1 MRLFLHGK
9 LVKKQKIF
17 QNREGLIMDN
27 ENRVIGAKA
36 SSTGDKML
44 RLMKDLYIGIA
55 DLTGVSGSR
64 EGV

>member
-1 MRLFLHGK
+1 
-9 LVKKQKIF
+9 
-17 QNREGLIMDN
+17 MDN